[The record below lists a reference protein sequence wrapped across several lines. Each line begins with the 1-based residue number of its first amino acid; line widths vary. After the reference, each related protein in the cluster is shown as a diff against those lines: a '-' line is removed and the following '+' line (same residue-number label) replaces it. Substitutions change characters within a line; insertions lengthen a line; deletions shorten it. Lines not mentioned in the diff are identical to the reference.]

1 MSRDLLTTIVAEH
14 SDSSLTPVRI
24 QLKDIRTIEWEIT
37 EKGKKML
44 VSRIRGPVIETKCLF
59 PNELR
64 VDPAS
69 GLADYTCFIIGS
81 RKKNSR
87 TFDFRQDLNFIK
99 SITVTGIDQG
109 R

>member
-1 MSRDLLTTIVAEH
+1 LLTTIVAEH
-14 SDSSLTPVRI
+14 SDSSLTSVRI
-24 QLKDIRTIEWEIT
+24 HLKDIRKIEWEIT
-37 EKGKKML
+37 KKGKKML
-44 VSRIRGPVIETKCLF
+44 VSRIRGAVVETKCLF

-81 RKKNSR
+81 REKNLR
-87 TFDFRQDLNFIK
+87 AFNFRQDLNFIK
-99 SITVTGIDQG
+99 SITITGIDES